1 MPADALLW
9 DEDASLAAIKVFVVA
24 ACAGQVASK
33 NVYRW
38 RPSAVPGDTTK
49 PSILLAPINELPVLS
64 SPMGEESDVAQRQ
77 RWTVTVAA
85 GAEGAWTIAALGE
98 TSAPFVAGPLDTPT
112 TIRDGLLA
120 ALDALALPLA
130 TTADA
135 GAVLGILGD
144 TAGQSLRVRV
154 TAPVGGAVTLAVVD
168 DNIRRAVYN
177 WGIYTVR
184 LLLRDTP
191 SAERIPGAGRRSVV
205 LGLAE
210 RIRLWFQSSSLPVVN
225 GSAYPYRSDLL
236 SAAQLSWRQTS
247 APINTGETD
256 ALGWTRS
263 VALDVSFDVPC
274 ALLHDV
280 PSLDAIELLL
290 AETVLADP

>member
-9 DEDASLAAIKVFVVA
+9 DEDACLAAIKVFVVA
-24 ACAGQVASK
+24 ACAGQVVSK

-49 PSILLAPINELPVLS
+49 PSILIAPVNELPVYM
-64 SPMGEESDVAQRQ
+64 SPMGEESDEAQRQ
-77 RWTVTVAA
+77 RWTVTIDTAA
-85 GAEGAWTIAALGE
+85 VGNWTITALGE
-98 TSAPFVAGPLDTPT
+98 TSAPFVAGALDTPT
-112 TIRDGLLA
+112 TIRNGLLA

-130 TTADA
+130 TSSET

-144 TAGQSLRVRV
+144 TAGQSLGVSV
-154 TAPVGGAVTLAVVD
+154 TPPAGGAATLAIMD

-177 WGIYTVR
+177 WGVYTVR
-184 LLLRDTP
+184 LILRDTP
-191 SAERIPGAGRRSVV
+191 SAERTPSAARRSVV

-210 RIRLWFQSSSLPVVN
+210 RIRLWFQASSLPVTN

-236 SAAQLSWRQTS
+236 GLANARLSWRQTHAPRSFSEQES
-247 APINTGETD
+247 A
-256 ALGWTRS
+256 GWTRGVS
-263 VALDVSFDVPC
+263 LDIDFDVPC

-280 PSLDAIELLL
+280 PSLDAIML
-290 AETVLADP
+290 AAGPDVT

>member
-1 MPADALLW
+1 MRADALLW
-9 DEDASLAAIKVFVVA
+9 DEDACLAAIKVFVVA
-24 ACAGQVASK
+24 ACGGLIVSK

-49 PSILLAPINELPVLS
+49 PSCLLAPVNELPVLS
-64 SPMGEESDVAQRQ
+64 SPMGEESDEAQRQ
-77 RWTVTVAA
+77 RWTVTVDTA
-85 GAEGAWTIAALGE
+85 AEGAWTIAAIGE
-98 TSAPFVAGPLDTPT
+98 TSAPFVAGPLDTPA

-130 TTADA
+130 VTADA
-135 GAVLGILGD
+135 GAGMEVLGD
-144 TAGQSLRVRV
+144 TAGQSLGVLV

-184 LLLRDTP
+184 LILRDTP
-191 SAERIPGAGRRSVV
+191 SAERVPSAGRRSAV

-225 GSAYPYRSDLL
+225 GSAYPFRSDLL
-236 SAAQLSWRQTS
+236 AAARLAWRQTS

-256 ALGWTRS
+256 AQGWTRS

-280 PSLDAIELLL
+280 PSLDAIELAL
-290 AETVLADP
+290 AVDDP